1 MQPCQ
6 PNTRERIFAETS
18 FHFYSVKMV
27 NHFLCIVSSVFI
39 KMTVPGIFFLY
50 FHLFTTFESKLMFN
64 MYFEDDRIQTT
75 DFWCQKQPSLPTEP
89 QPQPHSSICLLRI
102 AYCLHK
108 IKYHG
113 AEIVKRSL
121 TERFLPT
128 TKDPIW
134 FKLTE
139 FFEQIKI
146 CYIISELRSFVKYD
160 IRKIV
165 RKYLV
170 ILFLEK
176 CRKCLIIF

>member
-1 MQPCQ
+1 
-6 PNTRERIFAETS
+6 
-18 FHFYSVKMV
+18 
-27 NHFLCIVSSVFI
+27 
-39 KMTVPGIFFLY
+39 
-50 FHLFTTFESKLMFN
+50 MFN
-64 MYFEDDRIQTT
+64 MYFADDWIQTT

-128 TKDPIW
+128 TKDPIR

-139 FFEQIKI
+139 FFEHLHAKVPQRSLKI
-146 CYIISELRSFVKYD
+146 HEERVTANQSGNY
-160 IRKIV
+160 
-165 RKYLV
+165 YL
-170 ILFLEK
+170 
-176 CRKCLIIF
+176 

>member
-1 MQPCQ
+1 
-6 PNTRERIFAETS
+6 
-18 FHFYSVKMV
+18 MV

-39 KMTVPGIFFLY
+39 KRIVPGIFFLY

-128 TKDPIW
+128 TKDPIR

-139 FFEQIKI
+139 FFEHLHAKVPQRSLKI
-146 CYIISELRSFVKYD
+146 HEERVTANQSGNYYLWKWIESDRRYYVLCSVQPLFSFFD
-160 IRKIV
+160 GKIFS
-165 RKYLV
+165 LV
-170 ILFLEK
+170 DG
-176 CRKCLIIF
+176 